1 MSKRY
6 WKALS
11 GILLALGMV
20 SLVLLITH
28 AAGEADPE
36 WSTDTF
42 LDFCDGTM
50 NGVDVWSDPGTARLD
65 RNWYPNVRVNDV
77 AAQSRNY
84 PRLSFALTNT
94 GTITETVFL
103 AVWEDERRNDHH
115 PDIYFARS
123 ADGGATWSSDKL
135 VEGGFGFSPVADQ
148 YSPDITVRA
157 TDGSFWMV
165 WHNDTSGSSS
175 RIAGDIYYGISYDQG
190 NTWSFTDTVH
200 SGTARRPR
208 IAPHGASGHLY
219 TVWEDERDDDGDI
232 YISRYTSSWST
243 PVEVSDAISGTEQ
256 REPHLAVSY
265 DGNVYAV
272 WEDMREDADGQVYFS
287 RWISGTTWSAS
298 NWMTN
303 TLLSDPDPTMCGS
316 SVPDIIAG
324 PMGVLYATW
333 VEQVSTGPSCTTADF
348 QIVVARSNDQGDTW
362 NHTIVKRLYD
372 AYGGGAI
379 SSYDYPSI
387 GVDRSGKVYVAW
399 IHLPD
404 QTAYSDGNTLFSSSP
419 DRGLH
424 WTTPRTLS
432 SQQEVCGDA
441 PTDLVSDFEGQVVV
455 AWEDY
460 RESSGRQIYATGY
473 PADRYLTSGEY
484 RRDLDAGGPAAWG
497 TITWTATITPNTG
510 LQIATR
516 VMTTAG
522 AGWTDWF
529 TYTASGDAIPHP
541 SGRLIQ
547 YRAVF
552 TSTALPGNDTS
563 VLDAVVISYEQ
574 YRVFLPLVLREG

>member
-28 AAGEADPE
+28 AAGGDPE
-36 WSTDTF
+36 WSTDAF
-42 LDFCDGTM
+42 ADFCQGTM
-50 NGVDVWSDPGTARLD
+50 NGVDVWSVPGAARLD
-65 RNWYPNVRVNDV
+65 HRWFLNIKVNDDSS
-77 AAQSRNY
+77 QSKLS

-94 GTITETVFL
+94 GTTTETVFL
-103 AVWEDERRNDHH
+103 AVWADERSYDHH

-123 ADGGATWSSDKL
+123 INGGRTWLSDTLIADTCASSGCPSL
-135 VEGGFGFSPVADQ
+135 NT
-148 YSPDITVRA
+148 PDIIVRA
-157 TDGSFWMV
+157 TDGNFWVV
-165 WHNDTSGSSS
+165 WHEASSDN
-175 RIAGDIYYGISYDQG
+175 IGGGDPGDIKYATSDDKGDS
-190 NTWSFTDTVH
+190 WSSVGLVH
-200 SGTARRPR
+200 SGKARLPR
-208 IAPHGASGHLY
+208 IAPHGASGNLY
-219 TVWEDERDDDGDI
+219 TLWEDERDDGGDI

-243 PVEVSDAISGTEQ
+243 PIKTSDAISGTQQ

-272 WEDMREDADGQVYFS
+272 WEDTRENDDGEVYFS
-287 RWISGTTWSAS
+287 RWLSGTTWSAS

-303 TLLSDPDPTMCGS
+303 TRLSDPTMCGT

-333 VEQVSTGPSCTTADF
+333 VEQVSTGPSCTTSDS

-379 SSYDYPSI
+379 SSYDYLSI

-404 QTAYSDGNTLFSSSP
+404 QTAYSDGTTLFSSSP

-424 WTTPRTLS
+424 WTTPRSLS

-441 PTDLVSDFEGQVVV
+441 PLSLISDFEGEVVV

-563 VLDAVVISYEQ
+563 VLDEVVISYEQ